1 MKKLFLLLV
10 LCTLLGGRR
19 GEAQINE
26 KPFVVPEL
34 TSWQG
39 AEGMF
44 VPSGRVIVKGKRST
58 AVMEVARQLSE
69 DYKLMFG
76 RALSITSGKPRSG
89 DFVLGIEE
97 DTSLGQEGYRLALSE
112 VAELTAHRPQG
123 LYWGTRTIL
132 QLSEQHPERHL
143 PCGTTRDIPEY
154 ALRGL
159 LLDVAR
165 KYIPMDYLHSLVK
178 VMAYYK
184 MNTLQVHLNDNG
196 FKQYFAG
203 DWTQTSSA
211 FRLESTT
218 FPNLAIPGASYSK
231 QAFIDFQI
239 LAERHF
245 VEVIPEIDV
254 PAHSLAFAHI
264 CPEIGSNEY
273 GADHLDLFSD
283 KTYEFVDKLFDEYL
297 SGPKP
302 VFRGPRVNIGTD
314 EYSNAKEEV
323 REQFRYFT
331 DRYIKYVES
340 YGKQVALWGALTHA
354 YGTTPVKSQD
364 VVMMCWYNGYA
375 DPVEMKKQGYQI
387 VSIPDGYTYIV
398 PAAGYYYDYLNTK
411 RLHESWTPAQ
421 IGNVKFEERDP
432 SLLGGMFAVW
442 NDHYGNGISVKDI
455 HHRIMPAMQTIAQ
468 KTWTASQTSISFEAF
483 DIERHKLSE
492 APGINE
498 LARHGSPK
506 TIVYQTAELSA
517 GAHQPLEEIG
527 YDYTVDLTIELNGQE
542 EKGTELLRSRHA
554 TVYLSD
560 PKEGK
565 LGFARD
571 GYLNTFRY
579 TLPAE
584 GTVQLSIRGN
594 NKQTSLWVNGKH
606 YETLGAIALEAKQTE
621 ANRFDPFFQAPD
633 PFKPT
638 VYKPSAKMYYQRT
651 LVFPLREA
659 GRYKARITNFS
670 VKNYIPEP

>member
-1 MKKLFLLLV
+1 MLWSFITAPSLWSQV
-10 LCTLLGGRR
+10 
-19 GEAQINE
+19 NE
-26 KPFVVPEL
+26 KPFVIPEL

-39 AEGMF
+39 EEGMF
-44 VPSGRVIVKGKRST
+44 VPSGRIVVKDKRS
-58 AVMEVARQLSE
+58 ASVMEVARRLSA
-69 DYKLMFG
+69 DYELMFG
-76 RALSITSGKPRSG
+76 RRLSITFSKPRAG
-89 DFVLGIEE
+89 DFVLSINE
-97 DTSLGQEGYRLALSE
+97 DESLGKEGYRLQISNT
-112 VAELTAHRPQG
+112 AELTAYTRQG

-132 QLSEQHPERHL
+132 QLSEQDSRRQL
-143 PCGTTRDIPEY
+143 PRGATTDIPEY

-178 VMAYYK
+178 VMSYYK

-196 FKQYFAG
+196 FKQYFAN
-203 DWTQTSSA
+203 DWAQTSSA

-218 FPNLAIPGASYSK
+218 YPNLAIPGASYSK
-231 QAFIDFQI
+231 QSFIDFQI
-239 LAERHF
+239 FAENHF
-245 VEVIPEIDV
+245 VEIIPEIDV

-264 CPEIGSNEY
+264 SPEIGSQEY

-297 SGPKP
+297 SGPEP

-323 REQFRYFT
+323 REKFRYFT
-331 DRYIKYVES
+331 DRYIKYIEG

-354 YGTTPVKSQD
+354 YGATPVKSKD

-375 DPVEMKKQGYQI
+375 DPVEMNKQGYQI

-411 RLHESWTPAQ
+411 RLHDTWTPAQ
-421 IGNVKFEERDP
+421 IGNVKLDEQDP

-468 KTWTASQTSISFEAF
+468 KTWTASRTSISFESF
-483 DIERHKLSE
+483 DTKRHKLSE
-492 APGINE
+492 APGVNE
-498 LARHGSPK
+498 LARHGDGEEV
-506 TIVYQTAELSA
+506 VYHIPELQA
-517 GAHQPLEEIG
+517 GSRLPIEEIG
-527 YDYTVDLTIELNGQE
+527 YDYTIDFSIELKGKE
-542 EKGTELLRSRHA
+542 ALGTELSRSRHA
-554 TVYLSD
+554 VFYLAD

-565 LGFARD
+565 LGFSRD

-579 TLPAE
+579 TLPSE
-584 GTVQLSIRGN
+584 GDVHISIRGN
-594 NKQTSLWVNGKH
+594 NKETSLWINGKLH
-606 YETLGAIALEAKQTE
+606 ETLGAIALEAKQTE
-621 ANRFDPFFQAPD
+621 DNRFDPFFEAPD

-638 VYKPSAKMYYQRT
+638 VYKPSPKMYYQRT
-651 LVFPLREA
+651 LVFPLRDV
-659 GRYKARITNFS
+659 GQYKAKVTDFS
-670 VKNYIPEP
+670 VKNYIPKL